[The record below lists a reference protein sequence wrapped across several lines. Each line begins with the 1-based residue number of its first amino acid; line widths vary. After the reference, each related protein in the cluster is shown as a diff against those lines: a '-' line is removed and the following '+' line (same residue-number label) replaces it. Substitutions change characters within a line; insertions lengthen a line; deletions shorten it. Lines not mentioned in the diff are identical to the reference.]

1 MTGLLGRVKNSHDVF
16 INLDGFM
23 EMVVRSKKPKA
34 VLLVK
39 CLAKMG
45 VEKIQEEHQL
55 AITDCHNQIQALEF
69 TNEEH
74 QQEI

>member
-1 MTGLLGRVKNSHDVF
+1 
-16 INLDGFM
+16 M

>member
-1 MTGLLGRVKNSHDVF
+1 
-16 INLDGFM
+16 M
-23 EMVVRSKKPKA
+23 EMVAQSKKPKA

-39 CLAKMG
+39 CLTKKG
-45 VEKIQEEHQL
+45 VEKIQEEHRL
-55 AITDCHNQIQALEF
+55 ATTDRDNQIQALEF